1 MIKIEDMSE
10 TERESWIVLLADGA
24 VLIWFLQKMTTSW
37 SLVPNN
43 IGMKAFGEVVIG
55 LIIVTVI
62 LHAVISA
69 VFDIRS
75 REALDDDG
83 DYEKD
88 ERDYAVER
96 KGAHWG
102 YRIMQYGVGA
112 VIITMLIQAGA
123 GADYQGPISI
133 QTPVEIIF
141 YLLVISYA
149 ADLLKQI
156 VMIHGFRS

>member
-1 MIKIEDMSE
+1 MIKIADMSE

-37 SLVPNN
+37 SLVPNKMD
-43 IGMKAFGEVVIG
+43 MKAFGEVVIG

-69 VFDIRS
+69 VFDFRS
-75 REALDDDG
+75 REDENEDG
-83 DYEKD
+83 EYEKD
-88 ERDYAVER
+88 ERDYAAER

-102 YRIMQYGVGA
+102 YRVMQFGVGA
-112 VIITMLIQAGA
+112 VIIIMLLGSSSWAE
-123 GADYQGPISI
+123 YNVPISI
-133 QTPVEIIF
+133 ETPVEIIF